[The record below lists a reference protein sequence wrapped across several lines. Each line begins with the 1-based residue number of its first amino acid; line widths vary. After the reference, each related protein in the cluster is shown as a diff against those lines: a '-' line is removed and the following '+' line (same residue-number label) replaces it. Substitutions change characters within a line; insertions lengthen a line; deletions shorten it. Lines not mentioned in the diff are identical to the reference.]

1 MSLVCRYNTPL
12 CLVTCA
18 GKLCLQDEELTKQVI
33 PQLVRELQT
42 SPHAATRNN
51 VMVVLCDLAVR
62 YSVKVDPHIPSIAV
76 CLRDESLLVRR

>member
-1 MSLVCRYNTPL
+1 MVHAFAA
-12 CLVTCA
+12 CLAA
-18 GKLCLQDEELTKQVI
+18 GKLCLQDEELTKRVI

-42 SPHAATRNN
+42 SQHVATRNN
-51 VMVVLCDLAVR
+51 VVVVLCDLAVR